1 MKLRILKRT
10 TTRHFMQNN
19 GSRRYPE
26 IVDCSE
32 ETKEE
37 LLQFRQDDTQEWQDV
52 EVEFE
57 HVEYNTD

>member
-10 TTRHFMQNN
+10 TTRYFTKNE

-52 EVEFE
+52 QVEFE
-57 HVEYNTD
+57 HVEQNNN